1 MDTQRLF
8 NISDQQNG
16 TISRQQLLDRV
27 GVSASTV
34 LRCTKDG
41 RLVAVA
47 TGVYRVGGAPD
58 SFEARCSAATLFG
71 DGVGFVS
78 GASAARLY
86 GLRRMNS
93 ELVDFTV
100 PDGFR
105 TASPSWMKVKTTNW
119 YESDEHRDEFA
130 GGIVVAAPL
139 RMLFGLA
146 RAFGQ
151 QRFEKA
157 ADDAWQLG
165 LITPREALE
174 FLQANRASG
183 KNGVIRVE
191 RWLVRALEQSAPSE
205 SYLERDLIAE
215 LERIGLP
222 APIRQ
227 HSLVL
232 GTGERIRLDA
242 AWPEIRLAVEPGH
255 SWFHRFDGGQER
267 DHRRDAACGELGWQ
281 VLRMNEKMLKDVR
294 SAALTVRR
302 VHRQREAAVAATSSE
317 SDFPLR

>member
-1 MDTQRLF
+1 VDTQQLF
-8 NISDQQNG
+8 QIADRQHG
-16 TISRQQLLDRV
+16 AVSRRQLLDDV

-34 LRCTKDG
+34 LRATKDG
-41 RLVAVA
+41 RLVQVA
-47 TGVYRVGGAPD
+47 PGVYRVGGAPD
-58 SFEARCSAATLFG
+58 TFEARCSAATLFG

-78 GASAARLY
+78 GSSAGRLY
-86 GLRRMNS
+86 GLRRMHADV
-93 ELVDFTV
+93 VDFTV

-105 TASPSWMKVKTTNW
+105 TLPPWWMRLRTTNW
-119 YESDEHRDEFA
+119 YDGDEHRTLLE
-130 GGIVVAAPL
+130 GRITVAAPL

-146 RAFGQ
+146 RQFN
-151 QRFEKA
+151 QRRFDNA

-165 LITPREALE
+165 LITPHAALD

-183 KNGVIRVE
+183 KNGVIRLE
-191 RWLVRALEQSAPSE
+191 RWVERALEQSAPSE

-222 APIRQ
+222 TLVRQ
-227 HSLVL
+227 YPLVL
-232 GTGERIRLDA
+232 RTGERIRLDA

-281 VLRMNEKMLKDVR
+281 ILRLNEKMLLDVR
-294 SAALTVRR
+294 SAARTVAR
-302 VHRQREAAVAATSSE
+302 VYRQRLAVFHSTGPAA
-317 SDFPLR
+317 

>member
-1 MDTQRLF
+1 M
-8 NISDQQNG
+8 
-16 TISRQQLLDRV
+16 ISRRQLLAGV

-58 SFEARCSAATLFG
+58 TFEARCSAATLFG

-78 GASAARLY
+78 GASAGRLF

-93 ELVDFTV
+93 DLVDFTV

-105 TASPSWMKVKTTNW
+105 TAPPSWMKARTTNW
-119 YESDEHRDEFA
+119 YDSDEHREEIA
-130 GGIVVAAPL
+130 GGIVVATPL

-146 RAFGQ
+146 RSFGQ

-165 LITPREALE
+165 LVTPRQVLD

-183 KNGVIRVE
+183 KNGVIRIE
-191 RWLVRALEQSAPSE
+191 RWLARALQQSAPSE

-215 LERIGLP
+215 LERIGVP
-222 APIRQ
+222 VPVRQ
-227 HSLVL
+227 HPLVL
-232 GTGERIRLDA
+232 RTGEQIRLDA
-242 AWPEIRLAVEPGH
+242 AWPEIRFAVEPGH

-281 VLRMNEKMLKDVR
+281 ILRLNEKMLKDVR
-294 SAALTVRR
+294 GAALMVRR
-302 VHRQREAAVAATSSE
+302 VRRQRESSVRPATPQPG
-317 SDFPLR
+317 FAPRIGQG